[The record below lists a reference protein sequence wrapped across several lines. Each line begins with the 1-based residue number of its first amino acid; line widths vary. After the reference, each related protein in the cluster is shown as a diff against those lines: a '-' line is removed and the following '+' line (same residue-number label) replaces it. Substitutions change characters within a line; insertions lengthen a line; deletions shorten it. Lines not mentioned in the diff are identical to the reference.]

1 MMESA
6 LTSEGQKDR
15 ASLLQN
21 AAGLDSIKMVDVS
34 FVSSVDSDAGE
45 EKLSKFSMNIDLGMC
60 YRVINRDA
68 AFANTSLFMRIAAGQ
83 LDPSTGLV
91 KIPPHLSLR
100 VSMPTPM
107 LSDTTLMENL
117 RMGEHLNEMV
127 DVIPDDI
134 VFDIAEK
141 FGLSKKWRGNPQAA
155 VGRNGANMSSK
166 DCAAVQFTRAIIS
179 NPSVLFVA
187 KPASMT
193 SFSHQQHIVKTLLAW
208 KANSGIAEL
217 TARGMPGHPRTLLI
231 QDLDI
236 TLEKTEL
243 KALTQESYDKTIVL
257 EGGSVKYYEPNQ
269 PEAAE
274 PI

>member
-34 FVSSVDSDAGE
+34 FVSTVDSDAGE

-117 RMGEHLNEMV
+117 RMGEGLNEMV
-127 DVIPDDI
+127 EVPWW
-134 VFDIAEK
+134 AME
-141 FGLSKKWRGNPQAA
+141 L
-155 VGRNGANMSSK
+155 M
-166 DCAAVQFTRAIIS
+166 
-179 NPSVLFVA
+179 
-187 KPASMT
+187 
-193 SFSHQQHIVKTLLAW
+193 LLHCRFW
-208 KANSGIAEL
+208 
-217 TARGMPGHPRTLLI
+217 TFF
-231 QDLDI
+231 
-236 TLEKTEL
+236 
-243 KALTQESYDKTIVL
+243 
-257 EGGSVKYYEPNQ
+257 
-269 PEAAE
+269 
-274 PI
+274 